1 MKIIIIGSLVYFI
14 RNKNIVFTVKSKWL
28 AKLLRL
34 FRLNKGIDQL

>member
-28 AKLLRL
+28 ARLLQV
-34 FRLNKGIDQL
+34 FRSKKDVDQL